1 MCQMRFQGYLQP
13 LINRLLY
20 GNLWIACMA
29 AVQPHFAALLL
40 DTSTVPRLD
49 LFLFAATLAYYNLDR
64 WVDLWFH
71 RSTNER
77 LVWLNAHTGEW
88 LTFTLA
94 PGILAAFIFILF
106 TQSVQLALLGGTS
119 IALLYSIPAR
129 FSFAPK
135 RIAWLKPLLVAG
147 VWTWVGP
154 GMLLAETGHWTHAP
168 LLLTLGYFVWVMCL
182 SLVFEWR
189 DRKQDGWAYTA
200 NVWRTR
206 PKNQLV
212 TILTLLHALTAYLFL
227 SFSGLNVYFTLFSFG
242 LSLGISAWAAR
253 REQAWLYL
261 FWVDGLLGLV
271 PGLLCLGQ
279 RFE

>member
-1 MCQMRFQGYLQP
+1 MRQMRFQGYLQP

-40 DTSTVPRLD
+40 DTSPVPRLD

-77 LVWLNAHTGEW
+77 LVWLKAHAGEW
-88 LTFTLA
+88 LAFTLA
-94 PGILAAFIFILF
+94 PGVLAAFIFILF
-106 TQSVQLALLGGTS
+106 NQDIQWALLAGTS
-119 IALLYSIPAR
+119 TALLYTVPAR
-129 FSFAPK
+129 FAFAPK
-135 RIAWLKPLLVAG
+135 RIGWLKPLLVAG

-168 LLLTLGYFVWVMCL
+168 LLLTLGYFVWIVCL

-189 DRKQDGWAYTA
+189 DRKHDGWAYTA

-206 PKNQLV
+206 PINQLM
-212 TILTLLHALTAYLFL
+212 TILILLHALTAYLFL

-261 FWVDGLLGLV
+261 FWIDGLLGLV
-271 PGLLCLGQ
+271 PGLLWLGQ
-279 RFE
+279 RFG